1 MLKQNRYRLA
11 DRLVDPAQCTILN
24 QGRLLK
30 VELRAMQVLLC
41 LINHTGEPVSRDMLL
56 DEVWSGGEVSDNAI
70 NRIIGLLRNQLGDS
84 AKKPSFI
91 KTLPKVGYV
100 LIAPVVLIKDITKHE
115 KFATEVIAGSELNEP
130 EHKRQLLKR
139 NVFATLY
146 QHAGKAALLLSLL
159 LSLFLFSV
167 YQFGHL
173 PLADQEA
180 VMDTQLTRLTYTDN
194 QKLSPVLSPDGQYLS
209 FARRELGAKNWHI
222 ALMDLTSR
230 EITLLNDPL
239 DGQGYPAFSPDGSQL
254 AYLSF
259 NAGGCQINRVSL
271 HQGQFGK
278 ISKITDCQSMIRST
292 GIAWHPSGKSIYYTD
307 QNQQNDFLSERMVF
321 SVDINGGNKKQ
332 LSQPYSIGTGD
343 YTLSLSP
350 NGRYIAVVRDVRW
363 TQVQMM
369 LLSLETGNWQELFSL
384 DLALYSVAWSGD
396 SESLIYRA
404 GNTQLMRYHI
414 ESQTHTQLTKILQ
427 PIISPISNQHGDTVA
442 VLGKLF
448 DAEVWRLISP
458 FKIDFNKA
466 NTNKAN
472 ANKAEQ
478 VKRVGDDAQAFD
490 FYCFIASNGSDA
502 RPTMSLDD
510 RQLAF
515 VSTRTGT
522 PQVWL
527 KPKDGPEVQLTQ
539 FTNIIFVRDIHFSAD
554 GTQIVGRTNRGPF
567 IYNIKTRKIHDI
579 YIQGEHQ
586 VFGVAWGPD
595 KHTILVSLDIS
606 GQSSLRLVDI
616 ASGQVSEALV
626 EGSEYGLFSSTG
638 QLYFTKNLKK
648 GLWTLQG
655 GEIKLV
661 QPEFNVMTDMSWS
674 LVGDYAYNLAY
685 REGRIDVDRV
695 NLDTGEF
702 LSINVLKG
710 KKSLSIAVDDEENI
724 YLGVYHESSTNI
736 VKLD

>member
-41 LINHTGEPVSRDMLL
+41 LINHAGEPVSRDMLL

-100 LIAPVVLIKDITKHE
+100 LIAPVVLIKEITKHE
-115 KFATEVIAGSELNEP
+115 KFATELIAGSELNEP
-130 EHKRQLLKR
+130 EHKRKLLKR

-146 QHAGKAALLLSLL
+146 LHAGKSALLLSLL
-159 LSLFLFSV
+159 LFLLLLIA
-167 YQFGHL
+167 YQFGHR
-173 PLADQEA
+173 PLGGKA
-180 VMDTQLTRLTYTDN
+180 VMETQLTRLTYTDN

-209 FARRELGAKNWHI
+209 FARRELGAKNWRL

-259 NAGGCQINRVSL
+259 NRAGGCQINRVSL

-307 QNQQNDFLSERMVF
+307 QDQQKNFISERMVF
-321 SVDINGGNKKQ
+321 SVDINGANKKQ
-332 LSQPYSIGTGD
+332 LSQPYSIGAGD

-350 NGRYIAVVRDVRW
+350 NGRYIAVVRSARW
-363 TQVQMM
+363 SQVQMM
-369 LLSLETGNWQELFSL
+369 LLSLESGRWQELFSL
-384 DLALYSVAWSGD
+384 DLGLYSVAWSGD

-404 GNTQLMRYHI
+404 ENNQLTRYHI

-427 PIISPISNQHGDTVA
+427 PIISPISNQHGDIVA
-442 VLGKLF
+442 VLGKMY
-448 DAEVWRLISP
+448 DGEIWRLASP
-458 FKIDFNKA
+458 FKANSNKA
-466 NTNKAN
+466 NSNKA
-472 ANKAEQ
+472 KP

-490 FYCFIASNGSDA
+490 FSRFIASSGTDVRA
-502 RPTMSLDD
+502 AISLEGDN
-510 RQLAF
+510 LAF
-515 VSTRTGT
+515 VSTRTGEL
-522 PQVWL
+522 QVWL
-527 KPKDGPEVQLTQ
+527 KPKDGTEVQLTH
-539 FTNIIFVRDIHFSAD
+539 FTDISFIRDIRFSAD
-554 GTQIVGRTNRGPF
+554 GTQILGRTNHQAF
-567 IYNIKTRKIHDI
+567 IYDIKTRKIHNI
-579 YIQGEHQ
+579 HIQGEHQ
-586 VFGVAWGPD
+586 VFGLAWGLD
-595 KHTILVSLDIS
+595 KHTILVSFDSS

-616 ASGQVSEALV
+616 NSGQVSEALV

-638 QLYFTKNLKK
+638 QLYFTRRLKN
-648 GLWTLQG
+648 GLWTLQDD
-655 GEIKLV
+655 EIKLV
-661 QPEFNVMTDMSWS
+661 QQEFSIMIDMSWN

-685 REGRIDVDRV
+685 RGGRTDIDRV
-695 NLDTGEF
+695 SLDTGEL
-702 LSINVLKG
+702 LSINALKG
-710 KKSLSIAVDDEENI
+710 KKTLSIAVDGEENI

>member
-30 VELRAMQVLLC
+30 VELRAMQVSLC

-100 LIAPVVLIKDITKHE
+100 LIAPVVLIKEITKHE
-115 KFATEVIAGSELNEP
+115 KFATEVIAGSELNKP

-146 QHAGKAALLLSLL
+146 QHAGKTGLLLSLL
-159 LSLFLFSV
+159 LSLLLFSV
-167 YQFGHL
+167 YQFGHR
-173 PLADQEA
+173 PLGGKA
-180 VMDTQLTRLTYTDN
+180 VMDTQLTRLTYDDG

-209 FARRELGAKNWHI
+209 FARRELGEKNWHI

-259 NAGGCQINRVSL
+259 NRAGGCQINRVSL

-278 ISKITDCQSMIRST
+278 ISKITDCQSMIQST

-307 QNQQNDFLSERMVF
+307 QDHQNDFLSVRMVF
-321 SVDINGGNKKQ
+321 SVDTNGANKKQ

-369 LLSLETGNWQELFSL
+369 LLSLETGRWQELFSL
-384 DLALYSVAWSGD
+384 DLALYSVAWSAD

-404 GNTQLMRYHI
+404 ENTQLMRYNI

-448 DAEVWRLISP
+448 DGEVWRLASP
-458 FKIDFNKA
+458 FKA
-466 NTNKAN
+466 NFNKAN
-472 ANKAEQ
+472 ANKAKQ
-478 VKRVGDDAQAFD
+478 VKRVGDDEQAFD
-490 FYCFIASNGSDA
+490 FSRFIASNGTDVRA
-502 RPTMSLDD
+502 AISLEGDN
-510 RQLAF
+510 LAF
-515 VSTRTGT
+515 VSTRTGGL
-522 PQVWL
+522 QVWL
-527 KPKDGPEVQLTQ
+527 KPKDGTEVQLTQ
-539 FTNIIFVRDIHFSAD
+539 FTDISFIRDIRFSAD
-554 GTQIVGRTNRGPF
+554 G
-567 IYNIKTRKIHDI
+567 
-579 YIQGEHQ
+579 
-586 VFGVAWGPD
+586 
-595 KHTILVSLDIS
+595 
-606 GQSSLRLVDI
+606 
-616 ASGQVSEALV
+616 
-626 EGSEYGLFSSTG
+626 
-638 QLYFTKNLKK
+638 
-648 GLWTLQG
+648 
-655 GEIKLV
+655 
-661 QPEFNVMTDMSWS
+661 
-674 LVGDYAYNLAY
+674 
-685 REGRIDVDRV
+685 
-695 NLDTGEF
+695 
-702 LSINVLKG
+702 
-710 KKSLSIAVDDEENI
+710 
-724 YLGVYHESSTNI
+724 
-736 VKLD
+736 